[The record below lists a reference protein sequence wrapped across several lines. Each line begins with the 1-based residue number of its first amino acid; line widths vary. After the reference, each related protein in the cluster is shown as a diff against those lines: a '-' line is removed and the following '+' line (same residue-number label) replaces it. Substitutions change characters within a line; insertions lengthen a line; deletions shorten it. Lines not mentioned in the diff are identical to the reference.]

1 VAKKLLLL
9 IGWILFLGVF
19 LKIGMTPLVQS
30 FSQIGWR
37 YIWLFLLAFAYY
49 FSYAAGWYYII
60 PPDQRQNNQVT
71 ILGLFKI
78 RLIGEAINNLTPFG
92 SFGGE
97 GARVYYLRKQMETPI
112 VTASLVLDKTFYFLT
127 AIIFVFLG
135 VVVAFSLLQIS
146 NVLKTASLA
155 VLLVLM
161 LFGAMAIWLQKKG
174 AVKKV
179 SIFLG
184 KRGIATATIEK
195 VLPKISAMEVMQKEF
210 YSKRPKDFVRVFL
223 FHFLGR
229 LGGSFEIWLILFLT
243 GAFIHISLWQQ
254 FCYSLLIAG
263 YVIVLNIVF
272 FMFPSQIG
280 VAEGAT
286 ALLFS
291 MLGQPPSLGV
301 LLQLIKR
308 IKNLF
313 FMALG
318 LCLMGRRKGFSPFGG
333 RAGVNSLNER

>member
-1 VAKKLLLL
+1 MAKKLLLVV
-9 IGWILFLGVF
+9 GWILFLGVF

-37 YIWLFLLAFAYY
+37 YLWLFLLAFGYY
-49 FSYAAGWYYII
+49 YAYAAAWYFII
-60 PPDQRQNNQVT
+60 PPDQRLSQGVGLRT
-71 ILGLFKI
+71 LFKI

-97 GARVYYLRKQMETPI
+97 GARVYYLRKHIETPI

-135 VVVAFSLLQIS
+135 VLVAFTLLQITP
-146 NVLKTASLA
+146 VLKTASVA
-155 VLLVLM
+155 VLFVLIC
-161 LFGAMAIWLQKKG
+161 FGAMAIWLQKKG
-174 AVKKV
+174 AVKRV
-179 SIFLG
+179 SMFLG
-184 KRGIATATIEK
+184 RRGIAAATIEK
-195 VLPKISAMEVMQKEF
+195 ILPKIQAMEAMQKDF
-210 YSKRPKDFVRVFL
+210 YGKRPKDFLRVFL

-229 LGGSFEIWLILFLT
+229 LGGSFEIWLILYLT
-243 GAFIHISLWQQ
+243 GAFVHISLWQQ

-318 LCLMGRRKGFSPFGG
+318 LCLMGRGKRFAAFRGA
-333 RAGVNSLNER
+333 AGVNPLNEG